1 MGLQEIISYLPEVRK
16 PVEKKV
22 SFNVKLRWTLVIMGA
37 FFILYNIPLHGL
49 SNNALERF
57 RYLAVLF
64 GTDFG
69 SVISLGIGP
78 IVMSSIILQLLVG
91 SGILTINTKTEEGKK
106 LYQGLQKLG
115 VLFFIVF
122 EAMVYVLMQ
131 GLQAAPGFTG
141 ILIIQLIL
149 GGLAIMFMDEVVS
162 KWGFGSGVSLFIVAG
177 VALNLFTGLFQFIG
191 PTGTSCLTDF
201 GTTACT
207 GKVLVVLQ
215 SIINGAPREALL
227 AFAII
232 AITAALFLGIVWA
245 QSLKIELPLS
255 FDRLRGHMVK
265 WPLPLF
271 YASNIPVILVAAL
284 VANLQLFAGLI
295 EGWLGRATFL
305 GTFSNGVPVAG
316 FAYWIGSTDLV
327 TSVITG
333 SLQTSHI
340 FQAVTHLVFYIL
352 LSIMFSVFWVK
363 TAGMD
368 AASIA
373 RNIMASGLQIP
384 GFRKDE
390 RVLESILSRYVMP
403 LTIMGGIAVGALA
416 AIADL
421 FGVLTSGTSLL
432 LAITITYQLFQNIAQ
447 QHAVDMHPA
456 LRKFVG

>member
-245 QSLKIELPLS
+245 QSFKIELPLS

-305 GTFSNGVPVAG
+305 GTFSNGVPVGG

-340 FQAVTHLVFYIL
+340 FQAATHLVFYIL